1 MEFCMKVGGG
11 RYGTEDMSDHT
22 CVYLLTQTLHSRE
35 TFLPTAHVAGYKA
48 KLSVFTIIAAVK

>member
-22 CVYLLTQTLHSRE
+22 CVYLLTQTLHSRDV
-35 TFLPTAHVAGYKA
+35 PGYKA